1 MYHMI
6 STVGSRLKAMEQQ
19 NGGITIKF
27 KRVQDLHTT
36 ESVEGA
42 LEKSSYAVN
51 ERKID
56 RRSGALLM
64 GGIIEQAR
72 APERMLQAT
81 AEKGVGVK
89 ACPGG
94 KSKGEVIMAAVIPT
108 KTSRN
113 RPLRDLHIEPG
124 DKNKFMDAVIQ
135 CSADFPPGSRRAL
148 QAGFGFMECGGR
160 LTKVQVP
167 GSEETVD
174 RPFQLAILGSELYQ
188 NEVEPMLLRII
199 RGVVQVR
206 DAVDGGITS
215 REIGRLF
222 KADDACLLFP
232 VSTSAAELKQR
243 GLTELEKL
251 AVLRRIHVEDGND
264 LQARAAEVAE
274 MEPSERSEN
283 ARAVLEARVNA
294 LVTALAYETGP
305 DLAARRLVSKV
316 CVGIVTSSAD
326 KIVFQLSVRLPHRQ
340 AVPRRPA
347 LSTEMMA
354 TCQNRLE

>member
-1 MYHMI
+1 MVYHMI

-135 CSADFPPGSRRAL
+135 CSADFPPGSRRSSPHRA
-148 QAGFGFMECGGR
+148 
-160 LTKVQVP
+160 
-167 GSEETVD
+167 D
-174 RPFQLAILGSELYQ
+174 RSNQTI
-188 NEVEPMLLRII
+188 
-199 RGVVQVR
+199 
-206 DAVDGGITS
+206 
-215 REIGRLF
+215 
-222 KADDACLLFP
+222 
-232 VSTSAAELKQR
+232 
-243 GLTELEKL
+243 
-251 AVLRRIHVEDGND
+251 
-264 LQARAAEVAE
+264 
-274 MEPSERSEN
+274 
-283 ARAVLEARVNA
+283 
-294 LVTALAYETGP
+294 
-305 DLAARRLVSKV
+305 LVSSLEFS
-316 CVGIVTSSAD
+316 TQD
-326 KIVFQLSVRLPHRQ
+326 LDPVFFVAPSCLNPTRL
-340 AVPRRPA
+340 
-347 LSTEMMA
+347 
-354 TCQNRLE
+354 